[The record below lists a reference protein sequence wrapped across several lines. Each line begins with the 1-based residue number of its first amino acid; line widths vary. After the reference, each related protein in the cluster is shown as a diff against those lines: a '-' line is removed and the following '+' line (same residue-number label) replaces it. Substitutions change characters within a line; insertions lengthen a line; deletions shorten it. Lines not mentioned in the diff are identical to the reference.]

1 MTRGGGNVAEALFAA
16 EKNIRIYEMIASGW
30 ELYMPIFHDA
40 FFIYS
45 FIFTARM
52 SAFTQGANRWQQ
64 LIQFSTWYR
73 PGEAEWR

>member
-40 FFIYS
+40 FFYL
-45 FIFTARM
+45 FIHFYGKNECVHSGSQQMATAH
-52 SAFTQGANRWQQ
+52 S
-64 LIQFSTWYR
+64 I
-73 PGEAEWR
+73 